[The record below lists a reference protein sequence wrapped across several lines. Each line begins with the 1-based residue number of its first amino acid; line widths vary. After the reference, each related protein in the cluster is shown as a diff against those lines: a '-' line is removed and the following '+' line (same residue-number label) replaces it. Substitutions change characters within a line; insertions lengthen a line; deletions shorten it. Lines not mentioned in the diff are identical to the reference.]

1 MEKKKKK
8 QIPINTLLNQ
18 LNQLNQ
24 LNSELNLQ
32 ILNPIKP
39 IIQNKN
45 KLVHNTQYKPP
56 YESSWF
62 ETENKVSLDT
72 YIKNLFSLSTQY
84 LKSNV
89 HPDTIKGIFVP
100 HSGIKYSGLC
110 SASAYSQLL
119 DRTNP
124 IKRIIIL
131 CTNHESSNSFVSTT
145 YTDIASYISNSNSNS
160 ISNTN
165 KSLLKID
172 TNIIEYLK
180 PYLQIDNNRFNFEH
194 SFFNQLPFIEYIISK
209 YNHNHNNHNNHNKC
223 NNVLLLPFLIS
234 NNINLL
240 EENTRNNIRH
250 ILHTIIDLLK
260 NRDTILICTSD
271 LSHINGNFE
280 TKINSYIYQNIRKKD
295 NEILQFLYNGVNGI
309 NERNQKIDDILFI
322 QNAPSYGTLAIYFF
336 AKILHNYSG
345 NLEYSSSSS
354 SSSTSSSSKSPTTI
368 NNINWENKKKIK
380 ELNIINQLI
389 PRVCCYYTSLMRN
402 KININNIN
410 NINDFNPLELN
421 TVLDVLNITE
431 ESVSYAG
438 IIFTTQPYIEINKI
452 SQIYNMFSEYE
463 KIAIKGLIKEQLY
476 KKMNL
481 FNMSKIPSHLITT
494 VNCNVFSYNLGLNL
508 SLSKNNELYASV
520 CKIDN
525 HNDNDEDF
533 IFLNKIKKIAIFLED
548 NELTESLCKI

>member
-1 MEKKKKK
+1 M
-8 QIPINTLLNQ
+8 
-18 LNQLNQ
+18 
-24 LNSELNLQ
+24 
-32 ILNPIKP
+32 
-39 IIQNKN
+39 
-45 KLVHNTQYKPP
+45 
-56 YESSWF
+56 
-62 ETENKVSLDT
+62 
-72 YIKNLFSLSTQY
+72 
-84 LKSNV
+84 
-89 HPDTIKGIFVP
+89 
-100 HSGIKYSGLC
+100 
-110 SASAYSQLL
+110 
-119 DRTNP
+119 
-124 IKRIIIL
+124 
-131 CTNHESSNSFVSTT
+131 
-145 YTDIASYISNSNSNS
+145 
-160 ISNTN
+160 
-165 KSLLKID
+165 
-172 TNIIEYLK
+172 
-180 PYLQIDNNRFNFEH
+180 
-194 SFFNQLPFIEYIISK
+194 PFIEYIISK
-209 YNHNHNNHNNHNKC
+209 YNNNNNN

-250 ILHTIIDLLK
+250 ILHTIIELLK

-271 LSHINGNFE
+271 LSHINGHFE
-280 TKINSYIYQNIRKKD
+280 TKINSYIYQNIRQKD
-295 NEILQFLYNGVNGI
+295 NEILQFLYNGVNGV
-309 NERNQKIDDILFI
+309 NERNQKLDDILFI

-345 NLEYSSSSS
+345 NLDYSSSSS
-354 SSSTSSSSKSPTTI
+354 SSSNSSSSKSPTTI
-368 NNINWENKKKIK
+368 NNINWNKKQKIK
-380 ELNIINQLI
+380 ELNIIKQLV

-410 NINDFNPLELN
+410 NFNPLELN
-421 TVLDVLNITE
+421 TVLDILNITE
-431 ESVSYAG
+431 SSVSYAG

-452 SQIYNMFSEYE
+452 RQIYNIFSEYE

-476 KKMNL
+476 KKLDL